1 MLVVLVPRTHSRFN
15 LTVMTVEKVAMEVM
29 EVTEAMAIKVLLR
42 GADGWIAH
50 RFLAGVDAEAMVVE
64 VALLGKGVMGLM
76 EALFMLLYNRAR
88 RQSLMYCHI
97 QTRRSRHKRAVGN
110 TR

>member
-1 MLVVLVPRTHSRFN
+1 MLAVLIPRTHSRFN

-29 EVTEAMAIKVLLR
+29 EVTEAMAIKVFLR
-42 GADGWIAH
+42 GADGLIAH
-50 RFLAGVDAEAMVVE
+50 RVLAGVDVEAMVVE
-64 VALLGKGVMGLM
+64 LALLGKGVMGQM

-97 QTRRSRHKRAVGN
+97 QTRRVEQA
-110 TR
+110 

>member
-1 MLVVLVPRTHSRFN
+1 MLAVLVPRTHSRFN

-42 GADGWIAH
+42 GADGLIAH
-50 RFLAGVDAEAMVVE
+50 PFLAGADAEAMVVE

-97 QTRRSRHKRAVGN
+97 QTRRVEQA
-110 TR
+110 